1 MRQSGPKKQCRSN
14 RKGYSDKHDFETFE
28 EILIETSD
36 FVKAYMQHDSKKNY
50 ATMIVMQSYM
60 DWAPGGARFKPFEE
74 VEESGQFEEWVM
86 SLVKVKT
93 DTLTDLVRPTKETM
107 LPWVSVRKS
116 NIPNS
121 GLGLFAEKTF
131 KRGDIITVF
140 CGRVFRGNKRDDTL
154 VSFRRSNGTVVYLDT
169 RP

>member
-1 MRQSGPKKQCRSN
+1 
-14 RKGYSDKHDFETFE
+14 
-28 EILIETSD
+28 
-36 FVKAYMQHDSKKNY
+36 
-50 ATMIVMQSYM
+50 M
-60 DWAPGGARFKPFEE
+60 DWALGGACFKQFEE
-74 VEESGQFEEWVM
+74 VEESGKFEEWVM

-93 DTLTDLVRPTKETM
+93 DALTDLVRPTKETM

-121 GLGLFAEKTF
+121 GWGLFAEKTF
-131 KRGDIITVF
+131 KPGDIITVF

-169 RP
+169 RPQRGKRLFYFGAHLANDPSWGMSEEGKKHLETA